1 MPSQDSS
8 SSSSLAL
15 AQAQEAAQCGDRRL
29 AHAICVQLT
38 ADEPANEQAWL
49 WRAGTAESQE
59 ESIAALSQVLTL
71 NPANAAARQ
80 GLYEA
85 MQGLLRHDA
94 FLAYLGE
101 TDDLY
106 QVRTKQDFRFAH
118 PKDRAAPEPFPP
130 LEPPPAQ
137 AAQRWLV
144 WALIGLL
151 PAGLGALLCAPLAAL
166 AALKLLRH
174 HSTSG
179 DRQRALVI
187 LGLAVVVW
195 LIGAVFVLLFI
206 LHLG

>member
-1 MPSQDSS
+1 MPFQDSS
-8 SSSSLAL
+8 SSSSLTL
-15 AQAQEAAQCGDRRL
+15 AHAQEAAQSGNRRL

-71 NPANAAARQ
+71 NPANAAARR

-130 LEPPPAQ
+130 LEPSPTH

-166 AALKLLRH
+166 AALRLLRH
-174 HSTSG
+174 PTPST
-179 DRQRALVI
+179 RQRALII
-187 LGLAVVVW
+187 LWSAVAVW
-195 LIGAVFVLLFI
+195 LIGAVFVFLFV

>member
-1 MPSQDSS
+1 MPQTTSSAHLPLSS
-8 SSSSLAL
+8 SSIEL
-15 AQAQEAAQCGDRRL
+15 AQEAIRRGDRRV
-29 AHAICVQLT
+29 AYAICVQLT
-38 ADEPANEQAWL
+38 ADDPTNEQAWL

-85 MQGLLRHDA
+85 VQGLLRHDA

-101 TDDLY
+101 TDDFY

-144 WALIGLL
+144 WALVGLI
-151 PAGLGALLCAPLAAL
+151 PAGLGALLCAPPAAL
-166 AALKLLRH
+166 AALRLLRRH
-174 HSTSG
+174 PTPG
-179 DRQRALVI
+179 NR
-187 LGLAVVVW
+187 
-195 LIGAVFVLLFI
+195 
-206 LHLG
+206 

>member
-1 MPSQDSS
+1 M
-8 SSSSLAL
+8 AH
-15 AQAQEAAQCGDRRL
+15 EAAQRGDRRR
-29 AHAICVQLT
+29 AHAICLQLT
-38 ADEPANEQAWL
+38 ADEPANEQAWF

-71 NPANAAARQ
+71 NPANAATRQ

-85 MQGLLRHDA
+85 LQGLLRHDA

-144 WALIGLL
+144 RALIGLL

-166 AALKLLRH
+166 AALKLLRYP
-174 HSTSG
+174 TP
-179 DRQRALVI
+179 DTRQRALII
-187 LGLAVVVW
+187 LWLAVAVW
-195 LIGAVFVLLFI
+195 LIGAVLVLLFI